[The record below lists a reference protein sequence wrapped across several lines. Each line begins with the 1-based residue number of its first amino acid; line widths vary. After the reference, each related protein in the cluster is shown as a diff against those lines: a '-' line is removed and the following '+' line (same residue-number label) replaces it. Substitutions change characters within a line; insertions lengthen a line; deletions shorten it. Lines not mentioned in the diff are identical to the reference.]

1 MDSMEQNIQTKKQL
15 TPAQAIL
22 ISGGVIALAIILSGT
37 NIRTWIK
44 DAFTIE
50 KTPERVA
57 AMLGVNKSTLDACI
71 ADGTASAIVE
81 RQGTESATAGARGT
95 PFGILRTE
103 GGKTFVIA
111 GAMKYD
117 QMKSLID
124 EILANPNST
133 KVPWTTP
140 VYPVAAP
147 TDHMIG
153 AKNPKITI
161 IEYSDL
167 DCPYCK
173 QFQAT
178 MHQVVQAYPDSVAWI
193 YRHSPID
200 SLHPD
205 ARHKA
210 IVSECVA
217 AAKGNTA
224 FWKYIDT
231 FLEL

>member
-1 MDSMEQNIQTKKQL
+1 MEPHTQTKKQL

-22 ISGGVIALAIILSGT
+22 IAGGVIALAIILSGT
-37 NIRTWIK
+37 
-44 DAFTIE
+44 DARGWLKKTFTVI

-57 AMLGVNKSTLDACI
+57 LSLGVNKSTLDACI
-71 ADGTASAIVE
+71 ADGTASAIVQ
-81 RQGTESATAGARGT
+81 RQNDESVAAGAKGT

-103 GGKTFVIA
+103 AGKTFIIA
-111 GAMKYD
+111 GALKYE
-117 QMKSLID
+117 QMKSLVD

-133 KVPWTTP
+133 KVPWSENN
-140 VYPVAAP
+140 VAYPLPAP
-147 TDHMIG
+147 TDHKIG
-153 AKNPKITI
+153 AENPKITL

-173 QFQAT
+173 QFHTT
-178 MHQVVQAYPDSVAWI
+178 MHQIVETYPETVAWI

-205 ARHKA
+205 ARHKS

-217 AAKGNTA
+217 AIKGNTA

>member
-1 MDSMEQNIQTKKQL
+1 MEQQIQPKKQL

-22 ISGGVIALAIILSGT
+22 IAGGVIALAIILSGS
-37 NIRTWIK
+37 NARAWLK
-44 DAFTIE
+44 DTFTVE

-57 AMLGVNKSTLDACI
+57 AMLGVGKTTLDACL
-71 ADGTASAIVE
+71 ADGTAKAIVE
-81 RQGTESATAGARGT
+81 RQNSESSTAGAQGT
-95 PFGILRTE
+95 PFGILRTDT
-103 GGKTFVIA
+103 GKTFVIA
-111 GAMKYD
+111 GALKYE
-117 QMKSLID
+117 QLKSLID

-147 TDHMIG
+147 TDHKIG
-153 AKNPKITI
+153 AENPKITL

-173 QFQAT
+173 QFQTT
-178 MHQVVQAYPDSVAWI
+178 MHQVVNAYPDTVAWI

-205 ARHKA
+205 ARYKS

-217 AAKGNTA
+217 TAKGNTA

-231 FLEL
+231 FLKL